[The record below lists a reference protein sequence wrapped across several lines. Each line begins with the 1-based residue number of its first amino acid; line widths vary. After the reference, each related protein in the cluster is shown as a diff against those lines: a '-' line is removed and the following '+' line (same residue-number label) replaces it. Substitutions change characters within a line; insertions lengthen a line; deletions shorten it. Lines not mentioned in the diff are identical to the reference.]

1 MGIVAMFSSLSIAQ
15 TSLQGKVTD
24 ATSNEPILFG
34 TVALMK
40 DGSIIKG
47 VETDLDGNYYFS
59 DINPGSYD
67 VEASYVGY
75 TPARQTGVLVK
86 ADKSNKLNLQ
96 IAEGVLADEIVIT
109 EYKVPLIEFD
119 NTSTGGTVTS
129 EDIKSLPTKNVNAI
143 AATTAGIAAQ
153 DGSDDVSVRGGRPDG
168 TVYYIDGVRVTNAA
182 LIPQSEISQL
192 QVITGGIEAKYG
204 DVTGGLISL
213 TTKGPSQ
220 QYSAGVEVETSEL
233 TDAYGYN
240 LLSAN
245 VSGPLLKREDGQSIL
260 GFRFS
265 GQFLQ
270 IDDVSP
276 SAVGVY
282 RASPEDIA
290 AFEADPLYFV
300 GSSQR
305 PSVEQFQ
312 NAQLLDARPNNQNTD
327 IDLTAK
333 IDALITDNID
343 VTLSASYYD
352 RSDFFTPGADDI
364 GGGGAWSMFNWQ
376 NNPEF
381 RRSGYRGSFRFRHKI
396 GQQSNDPTLTEE
408 EKAELGKATFRNLSY
423 SIQLGVE
430 KDKTGRE
437 DIRFEDRFF
446 EYGYYGNQVRNWQ
459 AIESQVSDTETWTGQ
474 QIPLVNQFGDT
485 TQVWAHQGSREVVE
499 EFLPGTTNSVLSS
512 FNSINGLPEPELRST
527 FGNLY
532 SNVGREYNTFTRTE
546 QDVYNGN
553 VTVSFDLTPGGSE
566 KGRHNIQLGL
576 IVEQRVNRAYSLA
589 PRNLWLAARINA
601 NNHIAGVNTDVVVGS
616 FQSSEFP
623 LDTTFLQY
631 QNAINVNDDSK
642 FYKSVRTLLN
652 DTALEEFVNV
662 DGIDPSLLSLDMFS
676 ARELNDQR
684 LVNYYG
690 YDYTGEKLSGD
701 VTFED
706 FFTSRGED
714 GLRDFKIGANT
725 PIYGSAY
732 IQDKFAYKDIIF
744 KIGLRM
750 DYFDANTKVLKD
762 NYSLYDIQTKDEF
775 FGAGGGPASV
785 PGDAKVYVAGEG
797 SDEVIAFRDGDV
809 WLQPNGTETTPA
821 LLFESAVTPAYSA
834 GENLVE
840 IREEGFDVDGSFE
853 DYAPQINWMPRLAFS
868 FPISDDAGFF
878 AHYDVLYQRPTSN
891 NIQTALNYFNL
902 GAGDLINNPNL
913 KPVRTVDYEV
923 GYKQKLTNSSAMTLS
938 AYYREQRDMIQR
950 RIFANVPSPIFQYET
965 FDNLDFGTVKGFS
978 FTYDRRRV
986 GNIKLTA
993 TYTLQFADGSGSDA
1007 NSSGGIN
1014 SRGPIRNLI
1023 PLSYDERHRI
1033 TSTIDY
1039 RYGSGKKYTGP
1050 RIGGVDIFANTG
1062 LNLIVNAVSGRPYTK
1077 RQTVQQFGGVGYEGA
1092 INGARLPWN
1101 ATIDARLDKDFTL
1114 QTGEEGSRPLYFNV
1128 YVRVQNLLDTKNVY
1142 GVYSVT
1148 GSEDDDGYIISSFGQ
1163 DRLAQVT
1170 ANGQSEEVF
1179 LAQYNYRLL
1188 QPGFFSLARRIYI
1201 GALVNF

>member
-1 MGIVAMFSSLSIAQ
+1 MGIVAMFTSFSIAQ

-40 DGSIIKG
+40 DGNIVKG

-75 TPARQTGVLVK
+75 TPARQTGVVVK
-86 ADKSNKLNLQ
+86 ADKSNKLDLQ

-119 NTSTGGTVTS
+119 NTTSGGTVTS
-129 EDIKSLPTKNVNAI
+129 EDIKSLPTKSVNAI
-143 AATTAGIAAQ
+143 AATTAGIASQ
-153 DGSDDVSVRGGRPDG
+153 DGGDISIRGARQSG

-220 QYSAGVEVETSEL
+220 NYSAGFEVETSEL

-245 VSGPLLKREDGQSIL
+245 LSGPLLKREDGRSII

-270 IDDVSP
+270 IADNSP

-282 RASPEDIA
+282 RASEEDIA
-290 AFEADPLYFV
+290 ALEADPLYFI
-300 GSSQR
+300 GTTQR
-305 PSVEQFQ
+305 PSVEEFK
-312 NAQLLDARPNNQNTD
+312 NGQLLDARPNTQNTN
-327 IDLTAK
+327 IDLTGK

-343 VTLSASYYD
+343 VTFSGSFYD
-352 RSDFFTPGADDI
+352 RSDFFSPDAE
-364 GGGGAWSMFNWQ
+364 WSMFNWQ

-381 RRSGYRGSFRFRHKI
+381 KRNGYRGSFRIRHKI
-396 GQQSNDPTLTEE
+396 GQQANDPSLTEE
-408 EKAELGKATFRNLSY
+408 EKAELGKSTFRNLSY
-423 SIQLGVE
+423 AIQVGIE
-430 KDKTGRE
+430 NDKTGRE

-446 EYGYYGNQVRNWQ
+446 EYGYYGNQVRSWQ
-459 AIESQVSDTETWTGQ
+459 AVESAISDTAAWDGE
-474 QIPLVNQFGDT
+474 QIQVFNQFF
-485 TQVWAHQGSREVVE
+485 AHQGSRELVE
-499 EFLPGTTNSVLSS
+499 EFIPGTINPVLSS
-512 FNSINGLPEPELRST
+512 FNTINGLPETEFRSS
-527 FGNLY
+527 FSNLY
-532 SNVGREYNTFTRTE
+532 SNVGREYNSFRISE

-576 IVEQRVNRAYSLA
+576 AVEQRVNRAYSIA
-589 PRNLWLAARINA
+589 PVGLWTAARINA
-601 NNHIAGVNTDVVVGS
+601 NNHISGVNTDIVIGS
-616 FQSSEFP
+616 FESSEIP
-623 LDTTFLQY
+623 GGLDTTFLQY
-631 QNAINVNDDSK
+631 QNGIEVNDDSK
-642 FYKSVRTLLN
+642 FFQSVRTLLN
-652 DTALEEFVNV
+652 NTALEEYVNV
-662 DGIDPSLLSLDMFS
+662 DGIDPSLLSLGMFS
-676 ARELNDQR
+676 ARELNDER
-684 LVNYYG
+684 IVGYYG
-690 YDYTGEKLSGD
+690 YDYTGEKLTGD
-701 VTFED
+701 ITFED
-706 FFTSRGED
+706 FFTSRGAD
-714 GLRDFKIGANT
+714 GRRDFKIGANK

-750 DYFDANTKVLKD
+750 DYFDANTKVLRD
-762 NYSLYDIQTKDEF
+762 NYSLYDIKTKDDF
-775 FGAGGGPASV
+775 FPNGGGPSSV

-797 SDEVIAFRDGDV
+797 SDDVIAYRDGDT
-809 WLQPNGTETTPA
+809 WLQPNGTATSPA
-821 LLFESAVTPAYSA
+821 LLFESAVTPAYVA

-840 IREEGFDVDGSFE
+840 IREDGFDVDGSFE
-853 DYAPQINWMPRLAFS
+853 DYSPQINWMPRLAFS
-868 FPISDDAGFF
+868 FPISDEAGFF

-913 KPVRTVDYEV
+913 RPVRTVDYEV

-950 RIFANVPSPIFQYET
+950 RVFSNIPSPIFQYET
-965 FDNLDFGTVKGFS
+965 YDNLDFGTVKGFS

-1007 NSSGGIN
+1007 NSSGGLN
-1014 SRGPIRNLI
+1014 TRGPIRNLI

-1039 RYGSGKKYTGP
+1039 RYGSGKKYDGP

-1062 LNLIVNAVSGRPYTK
+1062 LNFIVNAVSGRPYTK
-1077 RQTVQQFGGVGYEGA
+1077 RRTVQQFGGVGFEGA

-1101 ATIDARLDKDFTL
+1101 ATIDARLDKSFNL
-1114 QTGEEGSRPLYFNV
+1114 NTGGEGGRPLYFNV
-1128 YVRVQNLLDTKNVY
+1128 YLRVQNLLDTKNVY
-1142 GVYSVT
+1142 GVYSAT
-1148 GSEDDDGYIISSFGQ
+1148 GSEEDDGYLISSFGQ
-1163 DRLAQVT
+1163 DRLSQVS

-1188 QPGFFSLARRIYI
+1188 QPGFYSLARRIYL
-1201 GALVNF
+1201 GATVNF

>member
-1 MGIVAMFSSLSIAQ
+1 MGIVAMFTSLSIAQ

-24 ATSNEPILFG
+24 AGSNEPILFG
-34 TVALMK
+34 TVALMEN
-40 DGSIIKG
+40 GNIVKG
-47 VETDLDGNYYFS
+47 VETDIDGNYYFS
-59 DINPGSYD
+59 DINPGIYD

-75 TPARQTGVLVK
+75 TAVRQTGVVVK
-86 ADKSNKLNLQ
+86 ADKSNKLNLE

-109 EYKVPLIEFD
+109 EYKIPLIEFD
-119 NTSTGGTVTS
+119 NTTTGGTVTS
-129 EDIKSLPTKNVNAI
+129 EDIKSLPTKSINAI

-220 QYSAGVEVETSEL
+220 QFSAGVEVETSEL

-245 VSGPLLKREDGQSIL
+245 VSGPILKRDDGRSII

-270 IDDVSP
+270 IADDSP

-282 RASPEDIA
+282 RATEEDIKRY
-290 AFEADPLYFV
+290 EADPLYFI
-300 GSSQR
+300 GTTQR
-305 PSVEQFQ
+305 PSIEQFS
-312 NAQLLDARPNNQNTD
+312 NGELLDARPNTQNTNID
-327 IDLTAK
+327 ITGK

-343 VTLSASYYD
+343 VTFSGSYYD
-352 RSDFFTPGADDI
+352 RSDFFSPDA
-364 GGGGAWSMFNWQ
+364 AWTMFNWQ
-376 NNPEF
+376 NNPEET
-381 RRSGYRGSFRFRHKI
+381 RSGYRGSFRFRHKI
-396 GQQSNDPTLTEE
+396 GQQANDPTLTDE
-408 EKAELGKATFRNLSY
+408 EKAEIGKSTFRNLSY

-430 KDKTGRE
+430 KDMLKRE

-446 EYGYYGNQVRNWQ
+446 EYGYYGNQVRTWQ
-459 AIESQVSDTETWTGQ
+459 AVESSISDTATWNGEEIQ
-474 QIPLVNQFGDT
+474 VFNQFF
-485 TQVWAHQGSREVVE
+485 AHQGPRELVE
-499 EFLPGTTNSVLSS
+499 EFIPGTINPVLSS
-512 FNSINGLPEPELRST
+512 FNEINGLPETEFMNS

-532 SNVGREYNTFTRTE
+532 SNVGREYNRYTTTE

-576 IVEQRVNRAYSLA
+576 AVEQRINRAYTIA
-589 PRNLWLAARINA
+589 PRGLWTAARVNA
-601 NNHIAGVNTDVVVGS
+601 NNHISGVNTDIVVGS
-616 FQSSEFP
+616 FQSSEIP
-623 LDTTFLQY
+623 LDTMFLQY
-631 QNAINVNDDSK
+631 QNAVDINADSK
-642 FYKSVRTLLN
+642 FYQSVRNITGDSLV
-652 DTALEEFVNV
+652 EYVNV
-662 DGIDPSLLSLDMFS
+662 DGINPALLSLDMFS
-676 ARELNDQR
+676 ASELNAER
-684 LVNYYG
+684 IVNYYG

-706 FFTSRGED
+706 FFTSTGAD
-714 GLRDFKIGANT
+714 GLRDFKIGANK

-775 FGAGGGPASV
+775 FGVGGGPASV

-797 SDEVIAFRDGDV
+797 SEEVIAFRDGDT
-809 WLQPNGTETTPA
+809 WLQPNGTATSPA
-821 LLFESAVTPAYSA
+821 LLFETAVTPAYSA

-868 FPISDDAGFF
+868 FPISEDAGFF

-950 RIFANVPSPIFQYET
+950 RLFTNIPSPIFSYET
-965 FDNLDFGTVKGFS
+965 YDNLDFGTVKGFS

-1007 NSSGGIN
+1007 NSSGGLN
-1014 SRGPIRNLI
+1014 TRGPIRNLI

-1039 RYGSGKKYTGP
+1039 RYGSGKKYDGP
-1050 RIGGVDIFANTG
+1050 RIGGVDILANTG
-1062 LNLIVNAVSGRPYTK
+1062 LNIIVNAVSGRPYTK
-1077 RQTVQQFGGVGYEGA
+1077 RQTVQQFGGSGFEGA

-1101 ATIDARLDKDFTL
+1101 ATLDARLDKSFNL
-1114 QTGEEGSRPLYFNV
+1114 NTGGEGGRQLAFNV
-1128 YVRVQNLLDTKNVY
+1128 YIRVQNLLDTQNIY
-1142 GVYSVT
+1142 GVYSAS
-1148 GSEDDDGYIISSFGQ
+1148 GSEEDDGYIISSFGQ
-1163 DRLAQVT
+1163 DRLSQVA

-1188 QPGFFSLARRIYI
+1188 QPGFYSLARRIYL

>member
-1 MGIVAMFSSLSIAQ
+1 MGVMVMFSSISIAQ

-24 ATSNEPILFG
+24 GASNEPILFG

-40 DGSIIKG
+40 DGNIIKG

-59 DINPGSYD
+59 DINPGTYD

-75 TPARQTGVLVK
+75 TASRLTGVLVK
-86 ADKSNKLNLQ
+86 ADKSNKLDLE
-96 IAEGVLADEIVIT
+96 ITEGVLADEIVIT
-109 EYKVPLIEFD
+109 EYRVPLIEFD

-129 EDIKSLPTKNVNAI
+129 EDIKSLPTKNINAI

-153 DGSDDVSVRGGRPDG
+153 DGSDEVSVRGGRPDG

-182 LIPQSEISQL
+182 LIPQSEIDQL

-233 TDAYGYN
+233 TDPYGYN

-245 VSGPLLKREDGQSIL
+245 VAGPIWKRADGTSLL

-265 GQFLQ
+265 GQFIQ
-270 IDDVSP
+270 IDDDSP

-282 RASPEDIA
+282 RASEEAIA
-290 AFEADPLYFV
+290 AFENDPLYFV
-300 GSSQR
+300 GTTQR
-305 PSVEQFQ
+305 PSTEQFMS
-312 NAQLLDARPNNQNTD
+312 ADLLDARPNSQNTD

-333 IDALITDNID
+333 IDALLTDNID
-343 VTLSASYYD
+343 ITFSGSYYD
-352 RSDFFTPGADDI
+352 RSNFFSPDA
-364 GGGGAWSMFNWQ
+364 AWTMFNWQ

-381 RRSGYRGSFRFRHKI
+381 KRSGYRTSFRIRHKI

-423 SIQLGVE
+423 AIQGGFE
-430 KDKTGRE
+430 KDMTGRE
-437 DIRFEDRFF
+437 DIRFGENLF
-446 EYGYYGNQVRNWQ
+446 EYGYYGLQERRWE
-459 AIESQVSDTETWTGQ
+459 AIESIVSDTLAWTGE
-474 QIPLVNQFGDT
+474 LVNVTDFGGNVV
-485 TQVWAHQGSREVVE
+485 QSWAHQGSRMVDEN
-499 EFLPGTTNSVLSS
+499 FIPGSINPVLAQ
-512 FNSINGLPEPELRST
+512 FNTINGLPEPEFRNT
-527 FGNLY
+527 FNNLY
-532 SNVGREYNTFTRTE
+532 SNVGREYNTFFRSE
-546 QDVYNGN
+546 QDVYNGQ

-576 IVEQRVNRAYSLA
+576 SLEQRVNRAYNIA
-589 PRNLWLAARINA
+589 PRDLWLAARVNA
-601 NNHIAGVNTDVVVGS
+601 NNHISGVNTDVVIG
-616 FQSSEFP
+616 EFESTLFP
-623 LDTTFLQY
+623 GETTMFTQY
-631 QNAINVNDDSK
+631 QNAIEVNDDSK
-642 FYKSVRTLLN
+642 FFRSVRTLLN
-652 DTALEEFVNV
+652 KSLEQYVNI
-662 DGIDPSLLSLDMFS
+662 DEIDPSALSLDMFS
-676 ARELNDQR
+676 ARELNDER
-684 LVNYYG
+684 IINYYG
-690 YDYTGEKLSGD
+690 YDYTGNKLNGD
-701 VTFED
+701 VAFED

-714 GLRDFKIGANT
+714 GLRDFKIGANK

-732 IQDKFAYKDIIF
+732 LQDKFAYKDIIF

-750 DYFDANTKVLKD
+750 DYFDANTKVLRD
-762 NYSLYDIQTKDEF
+762 NYSLYDIETADEF
-775 FGAGGGPASV
+775 FARTGGVQPDAV
-785 PGDAKVYVAGEG
+785 PGDAKVYIAGTG
-797 SDEVIAFRDGDV
+797 SEDVVAFRDGDT
-809 WLQPNGTETTPA
+809 WLQPNGTATSPA
-821 LLFESAVTPAYSA
+821 LLFESEVTPSYSA

-853 DYAPQINWMPRLAFS
+853 DYTPQINWMPRLAFS

-902 GAGDLINNPNL
+902 GAGNLINNPNL

-923 GYKQKLTNSSAMTLS
+923 GYKQKLTSSSAMTLS

-950 RIFANVPSPIFQYET
+950 RIFSNVPSPIFQYET

-1039 RYGSGKKYTGP
+1039 RFGSGKKYTGP

-1062 LNLIVNAVSGRPYTK
+1062 LNLIVNAVSGRPYT
-1077 RQTVQQFGGVGYEGA
+1077 RRRTVQQFGGVGFEGA

-1101 ATIDARLDKDFTL
+1101 STIDARLDKSFNL
-1114 QTGEEGSRPLYFNV
+1114 GGGEDGRRPLYFNV
-1128 YVRVQNLLDTKNVY
+1128 YLRVQNLLDTRNIY

-1148 GSEDDDGYIISSFGQ
+1148 GSAEDDGYLISSFGQ
-1163 DRLAQVT
+1163 DRIDQVNI
-1170 ANGQSEEVF
+1170 NGQSEEVF

-1188 QPGFFSLARRIYI
+1188 QPGFYSLARRIYL
-1201 GALVNF
+1201 GATVTF

>member
-1 MGIVAMFSSLSIAQ
+1 MGIVAMFTSFSIAQ

-40 DGSIIKG
+40 DGNIVKG

-59 DINPGSYD
+59 DVNPGTYD

-75 TPARQTGVLVK
+75 TPARQTGVILK

-96 IAEGVLADEIVIT
+96 IAEGILADEIVIT

-119 NTSTGGTVTS
+119 NTTTGGTVTS
-129 EDIKSLPTKNVNAI
+129 EDIKTLPTKSVNAI
-143 AATTAGIAAQ
+143 AATTAGIASQ
-153 DGSDDVSVRGGRPDG
+153 DGGEISVRGGRPDG

-220 QYSAGVEVETSEL
+220 NYSAGVEVETSEL

-245 VSGPLLKREDGQSIL
+245 VSGPILKRADGQSII

-270 IDDVSP
+270 IADNSP

-282 RASPEDIA
+282 RASEEDIA
-290 AFEADPLYFV
+290 ALEADPLYFI
-300 GSSQR
+300 GTTQR
-305 PSVEQFQ
+305 PSVEEFK
-312 NAQLLDARPNNQNTD
+312 NGQLLDARPNSQNTN
-327 IDLTAK
+327 IDLTGK

-343 VTLSASYYD
+343 VTFSGSFYD
-352 RSDFFTPGADDI
+352 RSDFFSPDA
-364 GGGGAWSMFNWQ
+364 AWTMFNWQ

-381 RRSGYRGSFRFRHKI
+381 KRNGYRGSFRFRHKI
-396 GQQSNDPTLTEE
+396 GQQANDPTLTDE

-423 SIQLGVE
+423 AIQLGVE

-446 EYGYYGNQVRNWQ
+446 EYGYYGNQVRSWQ
-459 AIESQVSDTETWTGQ
+459 AVESAISDTALWAGEEIQ
-474 QIPLVNQFGDT
+474 VFNQFF
-485 TQVWAHQGSREVVE
+485 AHQGSREIIE
-499 EFLPGTTNSVLSS
+499 EFIPGTINPVLSS
-512 FNSINGLPEPELRST
+512 FNRINGLPETEFRTS
-527 FGNLY
+527 FSNLY
-532 SNVGREYNTFTRTE
+532 SNVGREYNTFTKSE

-566 KGRHNIQLGL
+566 RGRHNIQLGL
-576 IVEQRVNRAYSLA
+576 AVEQRVNRAYSIA
-589 PRNLWLAARINA
+589 PVGLWTAAMNNA
-601 NNHIAGVNTDVVVGS
+601 NNHISGVNTDIVIGS
-616 FQSSEFP
+616 FASSELP
-623 LDTTFLQY
+623 GGLDTTFLQY
-631 QNAINVNDDSK
+631 QNAIDINNDSK
-642 FYKSVRTLLN
+642 FFQSVRTLLN
-652 DTALEEFVNV
+652 NTALEEYVNV
-662 DGIDPSLLSLDMFS
+662 DGIDPSLLSLGMFS
-676 ARELNDQR
+676 ARELNDER
-684 LVNYYG
+684 IVGYYG

-701 VTFED
+701 ITFDD
-706 FFTSRGED
+706 FFTSTGDD
-714 GLRDFKIGANT
+714 GRRDFKIGANK

-762 NYSLYDIQTKDEF
+762 NYSLYDIQTKDDF
-775 FGAGGGPASV
+775 FGIGNGPASV

-797 SDEVIAFRDGDV
+797 SDDVIAFRDGDT
-809 WLQPNGTETTPA
+809 WLQPNGTATSPA
-821 LLFESAVTPAYSA
+821 LLFESAVTPAYKA
-834 GENLVE
+834 GENLIE
-840 IREEGFDVDGSFE
+840 IREEGFKVDGSFE

-868 FPISDDAGFF
+868 FPISDEAGFF

-891 NIQTALNYFNL
+891 NIQTALNYYNL
-902 GAGDLINNPNL
+902 GAGNLINNPNL

-950 RIFANVPSPIFQYET
+950 RVFTNIPSPIFQYET
-965 FDNLDFGTVKGFS
+965 YDNLDFGTVKGFS

-1007 NSSGGIN
+1007 NSSNGLN
-1014 SRGPIRNLI
+1014 TRGPIRNLI

-1062 LNLIVNAVSGRPYTK
+1062 LNFIVNAVSGRPYTK
-1077 RQTVQQFGGVGYEGA
+1077 RQTVQQFGGVGFEGA

-1114 QTGEEGSRPLYFNV
+1114 STGGEGGRPLYFNV
-1128 YVRVQNLLDTKNVY
+1128 YLRVQNLLDTKNVY

-1148 GSEDDDGYIISSFGQ
+1148 GSEEDDGYLISSFGQ
-1163 DRLAQVT
+1163 DQISQVSS
-1170 ANGQSEEVF
+1170 NGQSEEVF

-1188 QPGFFSLARRIYI
+1188 QPGFYSLARRIYI

>member
-1 MGIVAMFSSLSIAQ
+1 MGIVAMFTSLSIAQ

-40 DGSIIKG
+40 DGNIVKG

-59 DINPGSYD
+59 DVNPGTYD

-75 TPARQTGVLVK
+75 TPARQTGVILK

-96 IAEGVLADEIVIT
+96 IAEGILADEIVIT

-119 NTSTGGTVTS
+119 NTTTGGTVTS
-129 EDIKSLPTKNVNAI
+129 EDIKSLPTKSVNAI
-143 AATTAGIAAQ
+143 AATTAGIASQ
-153 DGSDDVSVRGGRPDG
+153 DGGEISVRGGRPDG

-220 QYSAGVEVETSEL
+220 NYSAGVEVETSEL

-245 VSGPLLKREDGQSIL
+245 VSGPILKREDGQSII

-270 IDDVSP
+270 IADNSP

-282 RASPEDIA
+282 RASEEDIA
-290 AFEADPLYFV
+290 ALEADPLYFI
-300 GSSQR
+300 GTTQR
-305 PSVEQFQ
+305 PSVEEFK
-312 NAQLLDARPNNQNTD
+312 NGQLLDARPNSQNTN
-327 IDLTAK
+327 IDLTGK

-343 VTLSASYYD
+343 VTFSGSFYD
-352 RSDFFTPGADDI
+352 RSDFFSPDA
-364 GGGGAWSMFNWQ
+364 AWAMFNWQ

-381 RRSGYRGSFRFRHKI
+381 KRNGYRGSFRFRHKI
-396 GQQSNDPTLTEE
+396 GQQASDPTLTDE

-446 EYGYYGNQVRNWQ
+446 EYGYYGNQVRSWQ
-459 AIESQVSDTETWTGQ
+459 AVESAISDTALWAGEEIQ
-474 QIPLVNQFGDT
+474 VFNQFF
-485 TQVWAHQGSREVVE
+485 AHQGSRELIE
-499 EFLPGTTNSVLSS
+499 EFIPGTINPVLSS
-512 FNSINGLPEPELRST
+512 FNTINGLPETEFRTS
-527 FGNLY
+527 FSNLY
-532 SNVGREYNTFTRTE
+532 SNVGREYNTFTKSE

-566 KGRHNIQLGL
+566 RGRHNIQLGL
-576 IVEQRVNRAYSLA
+576 AVEQRVNRAYSIA
-589 PRNLWLAARINA
+589 PVGLWTAARINA
-601 NNHIAGVNTDVVVGS
+601 NNHISGVNTDIVIGS
-616 FQSSEFP
+616 FASSEIP
-623 LDTTFLQY
+623 LDTVFLQY
-631 QNAINVNDDSK
+631 QNGIEVNDDSK
-642 FYKSVRTLLN
+642 FFKSVRTLLD
-652 DTALEEFVNV
+652 DTALEDFVNV

-676 ARELNDQR
+676 ARELNDER
-684 LVNYYG
+684 IVGYYG
-690 YDYTGEKLSGD
+690 YDYTGEKLTGD
-701 VTFED
+701 ITFED
-706 FFTSRGED
+706 FFTSRGAD
-714 GLRDFKIGANT
+714 GLRDFKIGANK

-775 FGAGGGPASV
+775 YGPGNGPASV

-797 SDEVIAFRDGDV
+797 SDDVIAFRDGDT
-809 WLQPNGTETTPA
+809 WLQPNGTATSPA

-868 FPISDDAGFF
+868 FPISDEAGFF

-950 RIFANVPSPIFQYET
+950 RVFTNIPSPIFQYET
-965 FDNLDFGTVKGFS
+965 YDNLDFGTVKGFS

-1007 NSSGGIN
+1007 NSSGGLN
-1014 SRGPIRNLI
+1014 TRGPIRNLI

-1062 LNLIVNAVSGRPYTK
+1062 LNFIVNAVSGRPYTK
-1077 RQTVQQFGGVGYEGA
+1077 RQTVQQFGGVGFEGA

-1114 QTGEEGSRPLYFNV
+1114 STGGEGGRPLYFNV
-1128 YVRVQNLLDTKNVY
+1128 YLRVQNLLDTKNVY

-1148 GSEDDDGYIISSFGQ
+1148 GSEDDDGYLISSFGQ
-1163 DRLAQVT
+1163 DRIAQVSS
-1170 ANGQSEEVF
+1170 NGQSEEVF

-1188 QPGFFSLARRIYI
+1188 QPGFYSLARRIYI

>member
-1 MGIVAMFSSLSIAQ
+1 MKRILLLMGVVAMFTSMSIAQ

-24 ATSNEPILFG
+24 VTSNEPILFG

-40 DGSIIKG
+40 DGNIVKG
-47 VETDLDGNYYFS
+47 VETDIDGNYYFS
-59 DINPGSYD
+59 DINPGTYD

-75 TPARQTGVLVK
+75 TAARQTGVIVK

-119 NTSTGGTVTS
+119 NTTTGGTVTS
-129 EDIKSLPTKNVNAI
+129 EDIKSLPTKSVNAI
-143 AATTAGIAAQ
+143 AATTAGIASQ
-153 DGSDDVSVRGGRPDG
+153 DGGDISIRGARESG

-220 QYSAGVEVETSEL
+220 QYSGGFEVETSEL

-270 IDDVSP
+270 VDDNSP

-282 RASPEDIA
+282 RASEEDIRA
-290 AFEADPLYFV
+290 LEADPLYFI
-300 GSSQR
+300 GTTQR
-305 PSVEQFQ
+305 PSIEQFD
-312 NAQLLDARPNNQNTD
+312 NAQLLDARPNNQNTN
-327 IDLTAK
+327 IDLTGK
-333 IDALITDNID
+333 LDALITDNID

-352 RSDFFTPGADDI
+352 RSNYFAPST
-364 GGGGAWSMFNWQ
+364 AWSMFNWQ

-381 RRSGYRGSFRFRHKI
+381 KRSGYRGSFRFRHKI
-396 GQQSNDPTLTEE
+396 GQQGNDPSLTDE
-408 EKAELGKATFRNLSY
+408 EKAELGNATFRNLSY
-423 SIQLGVE
+423 AIQIGVE
-430 KDKTGRE
+430 KDKTGNE
-437 DIRFEDRFF
+437 DIRFEDRLF
-446 EYGYYGNQVRNWQ
+446 EYGYYGNQPRAWRPVGS
-459 AIESQVSDTETWTGQ
+459 AISDTSTWTGEMVE
-474 QIPLVNQFGDT
+474 IGNQFF
-485 TQVWAHQGSREVVE
+485 AHQGSIDEEE
-499 EFLPGTTNSVLSS
+499 EFIPGSINPVLASY
-512 FNSINGLPEPELRST
+512 NTINGLPETEFQSS

-532 SNVGREYNTFTRTE
+532 SNVGSVYNTFSRSE
-546 QDVYNGN
+546 FDVYNGN

-566 KGRHNIQLGL
+566 RGRHNIQLGL
-576 IVEQRVNRAYSLA
+576 AVEQRINRAYSIA
-589 PRNLWLAARINA
+589 PVGLWTAARVNA
-601 NNHIAGVNTDVVVGS
+601 NNHIAGVNTDVEVGTFFS
-616 FQSSEFP
+616 PELNTEFI
-623 LDTTFLQY
+623 QY
-631 QNAINVNDDSK
+631 QNAVELNDDSK

-652 DTALEEFVNV
+652 DTAIEDYVNV
-662 DGIDPSLLSLDMFS
+662 DGIDPNLLTLDMFS
-676 ARELNDQR
+676 ARELNDER
-684 LVNYYG
+684 IVGYYG
-690 YDYTGEKLSGD
+690 YDYTGEKLTGD
-701 VTFED
+701 ITFED
-706 FFTSRGED
+706 FFTSRGAD
-714 GLRDFKIGANT
+714 GLRDFKIGANK

-775 FGAGGGPASV
+775 FGAGNGPASV

-797 SDEVIAFRDGDV
+797 SDEVIAFRDGDT
-809 WLQPNGTETTPA
+809 WLQPNGTATSPA
-821 LLFESAVTPAYSA
+821 LLFESAVTPAYTA
-834 GENLVE
+834 GENLIE

-868 FPISDDAGFF
+868 FPISEDAGFF

-902 GAGDLINNPNL
+902 GAGNLINNPNL

-950 RIFANVPSPIFQYET
+950 RVFSNIPSPIFEYET
-965 FDNLDFGTVKGFS
+965 YDNLDFGTVKGFS

-1007 NSSGGIN
+1007 NSSGGLN
-1014 SRGPIRNLI
+1014 ARGPIRNLI

-1077 RQTVQQFGGVGYEGA
+1077 RQNVQQFGGTGFEGA

-1101 ATIDARLDKDFTL
+1101 GTIDARLDKSFNL
-1114 QTGEEGSRPLYFNV
+1114 NTGGEGGRPLYFNV
-1128 YVRVQNLLDTKNVY
+1128 YLRIQNLLDTKNVY
-1142 GVYSVT
+1142 GVYSFT
-1148 GSEDDDGYIISSFGQ
+1148 GSEEDDGYLISSFGQ
-1163 DRLAQVT
+1163 DRIAQVT

-1188 QPGFFSLARRIYI
+1188 QPGFYSLARRIYI
-1201 GALVNF
+1201 GATVNF